1 MVRVL
6 CVSSFNLGL
15 NVLLLREGNI
25 GQQFVINGFGVLGS
39 FRKFRIAV
47 CHLLALVGARHIVH
61 VSRVRVKLTVL
72 QCVFAKTQCVDT
84 CGLWLVVVA
93 SFVTAELA
101 NLF

>member
-47 CHLLALVGARHIVH
+47 
-61 VSRVRVKLTVL
+61 VS
-72 QCVFAKTQCVDT
+72 
-84 CGLWLVVVA
+84 
-93 SFVTAELA
+93 
-101 NLF
+101 